1 MAVEYRD
8 FEMMGI
14 PEVEWNLESELEK
27 VIPENVLK
35 ADPNLVY
42 ELKTR
47 ILDDFV
53 LIDRT
58 KLQPTT
64 TTQTAPLQFP
74 TVKPGDLI
82 TAALINRIMR
92 ALEALD
98 QRLTTLEGTTPTTP
112 SVMIFEPNPSR
123 TLRIGDKMVIQGKN
137 FGAPEDNTVVIDQTV
152 TITEFE
158 TGSNSETLIIGKIKP
173 IANIPTEG
181 RLVKLTVRNKNGYAS
196 TQFNLAQPIVTKPT
210 GTLKVTLVGSPSVDT
225 FEAGKSYIFTYKIAA
240 VTTADETYILKPAVD
255 KGWSARVVDNQGKP
269 ITPEEIFILKPPSIT
284 QPTVRNV
291 KVEVAIPARTGD
303 GTVGQLSLTVTS
315 RRNPTELKESSE
327 ESPVKVGGEPP
338 ESDKIDISLDGVFA
352 SGHEDENGFIVI
364 PANNEDIAVTFSAAV
379 PEAGKYE
386 IFTPT
391 FKSDPNNLWE
401 ARVIGARTG
410 ISMAP
415 PTSTFSLFV
424 KAKSGAPRTKI
435 VLKVASEED
444 ASISGDKE
452 FDIRTG

>member
-1 MAVEYRD
+1 
-8 FEMMGI
+8 
-14 PEVEWNLESELEK
+14 
-27 VIPENVLK
+27 
-35 ADPNLVY
+35 
-42 ELKTR
+42 
-47 ILDDFV
+47 
-53 LIDRT
+53 
-58 KLQPTT
+58 
-64 TTQTAPLQFP
+64 
-74 TVKPGDLI
+74 
-82 TAALINRIMR
+82 
-92 ALEALD
+92 
-98 QRLTTLEGTTPTTP
+98 
-112 SVMIFEPNPSR
+112 
-123 TLRIGDKMVIQGKN
+123 
-137 FGAPEDNTVVIDQTV
+137 
-152 TITEFE
+152 
-158 TGSNSETLIIGKIKP
+158 
-173 IANIPTEG
+173 
-181 RLVKLTVRNKNGYAS
+181 
-196 TQFNLAQPIVTKPT
+196 
-210 GTLKVTLVGSPSVDT
+210 LVGSPSVDT

-269 ITPEEIFILKPPSIT
+269 ITPEEIFIPKPPSIT

-352 SGHEDENGFIVI
+352 PGHEDENGFIVI
-364 PANNEDIAVTFSAAV
+364 PANNEDIAVTFRAAV